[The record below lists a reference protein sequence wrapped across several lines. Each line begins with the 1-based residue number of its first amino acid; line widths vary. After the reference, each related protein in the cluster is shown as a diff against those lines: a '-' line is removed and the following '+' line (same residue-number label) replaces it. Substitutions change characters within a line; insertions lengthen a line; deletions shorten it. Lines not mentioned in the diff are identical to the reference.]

1 MNTVCAS
8 TKYSSIIQTA
18 QISIK
23 VKHTTTSEAFLTTHF
38 IMIFREYTYVNV
50 FGWKVRYN
58 SYY

>member
-8 TKYSSIIQTA
+8 TKHSSIIQTT

-23 VKHTTTSEAFLTTHF
+23 IKHIATSEAFLTTHF
-38 IMIFREYTYVNV
+38 IMIFREYTYANV

-58 SYY
+58 S